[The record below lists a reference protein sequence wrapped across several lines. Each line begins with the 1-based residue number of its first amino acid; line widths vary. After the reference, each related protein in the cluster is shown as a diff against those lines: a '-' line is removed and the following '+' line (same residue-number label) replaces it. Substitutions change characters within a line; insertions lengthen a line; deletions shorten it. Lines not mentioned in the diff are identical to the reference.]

1 MKPEGIPDGG
11 GKLRHGVLGQIDSHD
26 LLGNPFVFRQR
37 ILQTLSLCLIV
48 GQQFQLFLQFPLV
61 FLLFFNDFV
70 AVGLCL
76 L

>member
-1 MKPEGIPDGG
+1 MPTPFPTG
-11 GKLRHGVLGQIDSHD
+11 RHPLC
-26 LLGNPFVFRQR
+26 FRQR

-61 FLLFFNDFV
+61 FLLLFNDLV